1 MQVVFLTEDGK
12 SFQADFGHIVRGD
25 VRIGLHGDEAVYTSK
40 EKDSRSIVFVEG
52 SITKFGHGQ
61 SVSVVVGLLGLFLG
75 IDLINP

>member
-40 EKDSRSIVFVEG
+40 KRIPVALS
-52 SITKFGHGQ
+52 
-61 SVSVVVGLLGLFLG
+61 L
-75 IDLINP
+75 

>member
-12 SFQADFGHIVRGD
+12 SFQADFGHI
-25 VRIGLHGDEAVYTSK
+25 IGLHGDEAVYTSK

-75 IDLINP
+75 IESH